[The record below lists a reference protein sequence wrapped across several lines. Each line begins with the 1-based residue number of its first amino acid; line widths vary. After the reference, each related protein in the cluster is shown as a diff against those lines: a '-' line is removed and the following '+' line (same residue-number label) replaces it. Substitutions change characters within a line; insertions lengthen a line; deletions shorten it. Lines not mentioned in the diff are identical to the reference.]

1 MTKPDPAALLE
12 EAQRYVASDQS
23 RALELV
29 KRARRHTGPDAH
41 PQLARGWTMQAQ
53 VHWSRRQYRQGLTA
67 ARRSLRLLDNAP
79 SQRAQS
85 LWLLAECQR
94 GMGRYAGALD
104 AWMACLEISMTSR
117 QSELAALACAGIG
130 NYYQLIED
138 PSRALAMRRQAYDF
152 ACQSKDPETIA
163 KCAIALAGDY
173 VRQHLSHQA
182 LPLLQVAQDLIDP
195 ARKPT
200 WWAETLF
207 YQGLHAF
214 QNGNSQR
221 AQRDLNE
228 ALQLARNTDSPWV
241 TVQCLKEL
249 ARLHRNSGRYE
260 AAVADLHEAIRIA
273 REFDTGYLLQSLY
286 LVLCTSEEA
295 RGHFADALAAHEAYH
310 EIRLNYLKRL
320 DDPGCRPSPSRL
332 ANLQLRLEVI
342 QARKENDLLL
352 ERHVAAAQ
360 RATHQARL
368 ALRADLSPIERGGLE
383 QELLR
388 LDGQATSLINVRLE
402 NLNEISEHYSF
413 AMGDQV
419 LSILGQRL
427 ALFAR
432 HKSCHAARYST
443 ASFVLIIPSEQQQG
457 MLDALL
463 AELAAMLQLAQ
474 DVPAARI
481 CLRACR
487 VHDPRTA
494 LRSVLKAP
502 VLARLPD
509 DSNTREQP

>member
-12 EAQRYVASDQS
+12 EAQRCVASDQT

-29 KRARRHTGPDAH
+29 KRARRHAGPDGQPH
-41 PQLARGWTMQAQ
+41 LARGWAMQAE
-53 VHWSRRQYRQGLTA
+53 VHWARRQYRQGLIA

-79 SQRAQS
+79 AQRAQS
-85 LWLLAECQR
+85 LWVLAECQR

-117 QSELAALACAGIG
+117 QAELAAMACAGIG

-138 PSRALAMRRQAYDF
+138 SARALAMRRQAYDF
-152 ACQSKDPETIA
+152 ACQSKDPDVIA

-182 LPLLQVAQDLIDP
+182 LPLLQVAQDLITV
-195 ARKPT
+195 RNNPT
-200 WWAETLF
+200 WWSEVLF
-207 YQGLHAF
+207 YQGLYAL
-214 QNGNSQR
+214 QNGNSQH

-228 ALQLARNTDSPWV
+228 ALQLSRSSDSPWV

-249 ARLHRNSGRYE
+249 ARLHRNSGRYD
-260 AAVADLHEAIRIA
+260 AAVADLHEAIQIA

-310 EIRLNYLKRL
+310 AIRLNYLKQL
-320 DDPGCRPSPSRL
+320 DDPGCRPSPNRL

-352 ERHVAAAQ
+352 ERHVAATQ

-368 ALRADLSPIERGGLE
+368 ALRADLSPIERGALE

-388 LDGQATSLINVRLE
+388 LDGQAISLINVRLE

-413 AMGDQV
+413 TIGDQV
-419 LSILGQRL
+419 LSTLGQHL

-443 ASFVLIIPSEQQQG
+443 ASFVLIVPSDQQQG
-457 MLDALL
+457 IFDALL
-463 AELAAMLQLAQ
+463 TDLQIMLRQAQ

-487 VHDPRTA
+487 VHDHRTA

-502 VLARLPD
+502 VSARLPD
-509 DSNTREQP
+509 SDVREHS